1 MSALCRI
8 FCLNWKN
15 NSDATCPKYFCNHII
30 GMKALF
36 FLRHYNDIDHVT
48 PVIYKWIKSGHQCDV
63 VLIGAHK
70 FRRDFRIKYLSQL
83 EGVRVAHIRELF
95 SLTEYIK
102 WRLQMLLLTRNVRR
116 IKVIGSLVAALAER
130 YDEKKREPLW
140 RYTAEFLLTRCFGEA
155 GKGIVAFDWIERNS
169 VICVEWV
176 EVVIATAKGRGLG
189 TVSLPHGDS
198 PHASQLIRRG
208 ERHLKPDITFSAAKI
223 FDKVVVP
230 NELCS
235 VRFRPFLQENQIAVL
250 GSPRYC
256 EEWLKILSGLMP
268 PSPLVRS
275 DSRLKIVMFLR
286 KANFTTFWEEVGE
299 VVHMI
304 AEFPGVELIIKP
316 HTRSGWKQS
325 LTKDSTIKQLPNV
338 KIAGDDA
345 HSVHLMNWSDVIID
359 LATSVVFEAVRAK
372 KPVLAADYLIAARSA
387 VAYYMPETE
396 LKCRDD
402 VYEKINGFLTHG
414 CHSFYVEEHRQRFL
428 KEMLDVPDADVLP
441 RYVALLEQTTC

>member
-1 MSALCRI
+1 
-8 FCLNWKN
+8 
-15 NSDATCPKYFCNHII
+15 
-30 GMKALF
+30 MKALF

-48 PVIYKWIKSGHQCDV
+48 PVIHQWIQSGHQCDV
-63 VLIGAHK
+63 VLIGSAR
-70 FRRDFRIKYLSQL
+70 FRRDFRVRYLSYLQ
-83 EGVRVAHIRELF
+83 GVRVAHMNELF
-95 SLTEYIK
+95 SWIDYWK

-116 IKVIGSLVAALAER
+116 IKLIGRLAEKLAER
-130 YDEKKREPLW
+130 FDEKQREPLW
-140 RYTAEFLLTRCFGEA
+140 RHTAEFLLQRCFGA
-155 GKGIVAFDWIERNS
+155 TGKGVVAFDWIERNS

-176 EVVIATAKGRGLG
+176 EIVIAIAKERGLG

-208 ERHLKPDITFSAAKI
+208 ERRVLPDATFSAAKI

-230 NELCS
+230 NELCA
-235 VRFRPFLQENQIAVL
+235 VRFRPFMTDNQLAVL

-256 EEWLKILSGLMP
+256 EVWLKILSGLMP
-268 PSPLVRS
+268 PSPLTRS
-275 DSRLKIVMFLR
+275 ASKLKIVMFLR
-286 KANFTTFWEEVGE
+286 KANFTTFWEEVSE

-304 AEFPGVELIIKP
+304 AGFSDVELIIKP

-325 LTKDSTIKQLPNV
+325 LTKDSSIKQLNNV

-402 VYEKINGFLTHG
+402 VYEKINSFLTNG
-414 CHSFYVEEHRQRFL
+414 FENFYVEEHRQRFL
-428 KEMLDVPDADVLP
+428 REMLDYPDANVLP
-441 RYVALLEQTTC
+441 RYVSLLEQLAK